1 MIKQDFAFRIN
12 KIHQLLG
19 GMRARMEEMAL
30 WGYPAEFINTL
41 AAYYTELVRLQD
53 ERNANK
59 AAGRA
64 ATARQR
70 QTLRAAEKMAT
81 MVRQSIRSRLPKAD
95 WNQFGFYAGE
105 YSAAKPKE
113 AAEPEREGA

>member
-1 MIKQDFAFRIN
+1 MIKQNFAFRIN
-12 KIHQLLG
+12 RIHQLMG

-30 WGYPAEFINTL
+30 WGYSAEFISALT
-41 AAYYTELVRLQD
+41 AHYTELVRLQD

-59 AAGRA
+59 AAGVA
-64 ATARQR
+64 ATAKQR

-81 MVRQSIRSRLPKAD
+81 MVRQSVRSRLPKAD

-105 YSAAKPKE
+105 YTEAKPKE
-113 AAEPEREGA
+113 AAQS